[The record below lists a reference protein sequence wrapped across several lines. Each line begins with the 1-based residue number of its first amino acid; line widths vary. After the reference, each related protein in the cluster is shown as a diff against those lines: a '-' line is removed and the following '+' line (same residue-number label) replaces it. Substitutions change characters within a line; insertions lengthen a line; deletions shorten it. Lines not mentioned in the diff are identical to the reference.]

1 MHSKN
6 ECTDESKETEE
17 VLSNFGVRFTRYEG
31 SCAAHGRQCGHG
43 LRIGWRRRVTEESTF
58 SKTCLPAP
66 VPREAASS
74 DSSNRQPVAI
84 FAGFNGDECLEHFV
98 PLQGMRAVE
107 ERTCPGTCLPTLALG
122 EAMSRE
128 EQQLAE
134 AIFMGAAAAACLDH
148 FVSFSTFVLRFLNV
162 GRVE

>member
-66 VPREAASS
+66 VPREAT
-74 DSSNRQPVAI
+74 SSNSHRPAAI
-84 FAGFNGDECLEHFV
+84 FADTNGGECLEHSV
-98 PLQGMRAVE
+98 PLQRMRAME
-107 ERTCPGTCLPTLALG
+107 ERSFLRP
-122 EAMSRE
+122 
-128 EQQLAE
+128 
-134 AIFMGAAAAACLDH
+134 ACL
-148 FVSFSTFVLRFLNV
+148 LQRQ
-162 GRVE
+162 GRPRAGSSSSS